1 MRRNIVFRA
10 TFYNEGDAYRLI
22 PVGRQMVVPGQSA
35 ALDVSV
41 MWETPPLTQQVLS
54 GGIASMYAF
63 YVPFRLIWSGW
74 MDFVAQDGG
83 TVPTTTTDW
92 PLLFETQ
99 TAANPVH
106 AFYRRA
112 YKLVYNQFFGQSTTG
127 LGTSAWYADVTTDT
141 DVTVKPVR
149 TTDQLTSHLTLQ
161 SDAPDPTYIAAVS
174 GAQATIN
181 LNEFRQSMRNAFST
195 RRADTTGD
203 KYVDA
208 ILRMGCSLDWRVQMA
223 PEFLGKV
230 SVDFW
235 PKRTRVTTATDTA
248 KPVAYYSET
257 MNLKVGR
264 RFFAEHGMIVTVLAV
279 RPHLTRTSS
288 ATSGLARGA
297 PQDAYVNLLEEFW
310 LGDNQTG
317 QSTVT
322 GTTISAGAA
331 DLYMPRFGYLHWG
344 QNNQGA
350 VSDLAIS
357 GVQWCNPYVAGSYP
371 SALYPTWPFTPAAA
385 VRQNEIVAYSTYRS
399 DGPSPAKKIT
409 F

>member
-1 MRRNIVFRA
+1 MFRS

-41 MWETPPLTQQVLS
+41 MWETPPLTQQCLS

-63 YVPFRLIWSGW
+63 YVPLRLLWSGW
-74 MDFVAQDGG
+74 MDFIAQDGG
-83 TVPTTTTDW
+83 TVPTTTTVW
-92 PLLFETQ
+92 PQMFELS
-99 TAANPVH
+99 AAALPVH
-106 AFYRRA
+106 SFYRRA
-112 YKLVYNQFFGQSTTG
+112 YKLIYNQYFGSAMAS
-127 LGTSAWYADVTTDT
+127 LGTSAWYADITTDT
-141 DVTVKPVR
+141 DTAVKPVR
-149 TTDQLTSHLTLQ
+149 TTDQFVSHLTAQ
-161 SDAPDPTYIAAVS
+161 ADAPDPTYVAAVA

-181 LNEFRQSMRNAFST
+181 LNEFRQAMRNAYST

-230 SVDFW
+230 SQDIW

-264 RFFAEHGMIVTVLAV
+264 RFFAEHGMLVTVLCV
-279 RPHLTRTSS
+279 RPHLTRT
-288 ATSGLARGA
+288 ASGTTGVARAA
-297 PQDAYVNLLEEFW
+297 PADAYANDLSEFW

-317 QSTVT
+317 QTAVNAGS
-322 GTTISAGAA
+322 ISAGVA
-331 DLYMPRFGYLHWG
+331 DLYSPRFGYLHWG
-344 QNNQGA
+344 QNNQGLA
-350 VSDLAIS
+350 SDVATS
-357 GVQWCNPYVAGSYP
+357 GVQWCNPQVAASFQE
-371 SALYPTWPFTPAAA
+371 ALYPTWAFSPSAS
-385 VRQNEIVAYSTYRS
+385 VRQNEVVAYSTYRS
-399 DGPSPAKKIT
+399 DGPSPVKKLT